1 MAIRVCEIGFI
12 VLVILQSIV
21 AKSVDPTKLQV
32 IPESWNPN
40 YTKVKYSLIVLPYYL
55 VKMNFF
61 LILNWKETI
70 NSINKEKN
78 VWLYFMGL

>member
-32 IPESWNPN
+32 IPES
-40 YTKVKYSLIVLPYYL
+40 
-55 VKMNFF
+55 
-61 LILNWKETI
+61 
-70 NSINKEKN
+70 
-78 VWLYFMGL
+78 